1 MPATGIWLGNANY
14 LSAPFRVSNSGYI
27 TATYGDIG
35 GWNLGE
41 SYLQNSTGTLKINSG
56 TDPNI
61 FLGSSSGYHFRLTPS
76 SISHY
81 NGGSPTGKFTLT
93 ASPGAG
99 DSHLSMS
106 GNITGSTITGSSF
119 TLVEG
124 STDNVWNTTKFRI
137 GDSNTKIESI
147 NATGV
152 ITLYSGALPADITSG
167 EEDGSANNAYSGGSQ
182 IELSTGGLKI
192 YNIPTL
198 GNAVTATS
206 SLLNGSSGVPS
217 TSITDYANP
226 AYPASAGYGAAA
238 RQRMVVA
245 DPYNNNMLKRG
256 LGVYYGTRTQVPT
269 ASTGV
274 VGDLWVSWV

>member
-1 MPATGIWLGNANY
+1 
-14 LSAPFRVSNSGYI
+14 
-27 TATYGDIG
+27 
-35 GWNLGE
+35 
-41 SYLQNSTGTLKINSG
+41 
-56 TDPNI
+56 
-61 FLGSSSGYHFRLTPS
+61 
-76 SISHY
+76 
-81 NGGSPTGKFTLT
+81 
-93 ASPGAG
+93 
-99 DSHLSMS
+99 MS

-147 NATGV
+147 NADGV
-152 ITLYSGALPADITSG
+152 ITLYSGNLPADITSG
-167 EEDGSANNAYSGGSQ
+167 EEDGSGYNGYLSGSK

-206 SLLNGSSGVPS
+206 SLLNGTSGLPN
-217 TSITDYANP
+217 TNITKYAL
-226 AYPASAGYGAAA
+226 YDASKGYGAAA

-245 DPYNNNMLKRG
+245 DPYNDNMLKRG

-269 ASTGV
+269 ESTGV